1 MGAHKKKLAFESNSS
16 STSSQSDHNGAYME
30 KHAATRRREKGKTL
44 SALSGRGIGLH
55 LNALT
60 AARMAKLSFLNLLLV
75 VMCLIFGGPNYSK
88 FIC

>member
-30 KHAATRRREKGKTL
+30 KHAAPRGTEKGKTL
-44 SALSGRGIGLH
+44 SALSRRGIGLH

-60 AARMAKLSFLNLLLV
+60 VARMAKLSFLNLLLV

-88 FIC
+88 FIS

>member
-16 STSSQSDHNGAYME
+16 STSSQSDHNGAYKE
-30 KHAATRRREKGKTL
+30 KHAAPRRTEKGKT
-44 SALSGRGIGLH
+44 LSGRGIGLH